1 MSVITTDLL
10 VEGVRRDDVLG
21 WLAQPQNHGR
31 ILQGAFDGVVGN
43 GPREWTVTLKVPPRT
58 REMTYVFHHVD
69 EEHGGRRVHVQL
81 GGRRTTGTL
90 HYSLRTMKPAANT
103 LVTAHVDLDTGG
115 LLGQVV
121 EMAGLRKK
129 LEEGFA
135 KVLRNVKHL
144 VEAELGGGP
153 SSHGR

>member
-1 MSVITTDLL
+1 MSVITTDIL

-21 WLAQPQNHGR
+21 WLSLPENHSR

-43 GPREWTVTLKVPPRT
+43 GPRAWTVTLKVPPRG
-58 REMTYVFHHVD
+58 REMSYVFDHVD
-69 EEHGGRRVHVQL
+69 EEHGGRRVHVRL
-81 GGRRTTGTL
+81 GGRRTTGIL

-121 EMAGLRKK
+121 ELAGLRRR
-129 LEEGFA
+129 LEDGFA
-135 KVLRNVKHL
+135 AVLRNVKRL
-144 VEAELGGGP
+144 AEAELGGGP

>member
-10 VEGVRRDDVLG
+10 VEAVRRDEVLA
-21 WLAQPQNHGR
+21 WLAKPENHGR
-31 ILQGAFDGVVGN
+31 ALDGAFDGLVTK
-43 GPREWTVTLKVPPRT
+43 GPGVWALTLRVPPLA
-58 REMTYVFHHVD
+58 REMSYTFEHVD
-69 EEHGGRRVHVQL
+69 EEHGGRRVHVKL

-103 LVTAHVDLDTGG
+103 LVTIHVDLESGG

-129 LEEGFA
+129 IEVGLG
-135 KVLRNVKHL
+135 KVLANVKRM
-144 VEAELGGGP
+144 VEAE
-153 SSHGR
+153 HGTKPDAR